1 MNKAPF
7 VFLMF
12 VYSSVSAELI
22 RCYVRQIHSVISND
36 DLLLE
41 ILLRL
46 PIIPLLS
53 FKRVSKHWLRYG
65 LFLFKSSRFLD
76 KFNFDIIQSCNGL
89 LLCSIGQYPYNE
101 EIFVCNPLAHWSQMI
116 SERDLKIDQLA
127 IVYVNVYSPETNA
140 WSACPSNQPS
150 HSKFNVNEHPAL
162 AQVQLPKLHRKLHW
176 DIKMFATGGSLVL
189 ICWDYEPSNLLGI
202 YEMKNGCAD
211 WLFKYFVD
219 LNDVLRGFGKPYWR
233 IRRNAMSI
241 VLGEKEDDSFMA
253 IELAGRLLSTNSS
266 SRHFVRF
273 VDWDHIIVLKV
284 ALSSLRH
291 CRGSHVAVS

>member
-1 MNKAPF
+1 MSFPPF
-7 VFLMF
+7 KPAANGQCNG
-12 VYSSVSAELI
+12 VSG
-22 RCYVRQIHSVISND
+22 QGTKPD
-36 DLLLE
+36 T
-41 ILLRL
+41 
-46 PIIPLLS
+46 
-53 FKRVSKHWLRYG
+53 
-65 LFLFKSSRFLD
+65 D

-101 EIFVCNPLAHWSQMI
+101 AIFVCNPLAYWSQMI
-116 SERDLKIDQLA
+116 SECEYGRIRIAFDL
-127 IVYVNVYSPETNA
+127 T
-140 WSACPSNQPS
+140 NQPS
-150 HSKFNVNEHPAL
+150 HSKFSVNEHPAL
-162 AQVQLPKLHRKLHW
+162 KQVQLPKLHRKLHW

-189 ICWDYEPSNLLGI
+189 ICWDYEHSNLLGI

-219 LNDVLRGFGKPYWR
+219 LNDVLRGFGKPYLR

-241 VLGEKEDDSFMA
+241 VLGEKEDDSFMV

-291 CRGSHVAVS
+291 CRGAHVAVS